1 MGVGQRS
8 SGKEGLSAKTSLLPG
23 APLSE
28 QIAITRTVTV
38 AAGRFAPGHLGELT
52 QLVPFDV
59 VDDALAR
66 TGALQQRVRVLP
78 ARVVVYLLLAGCLF
92 AELGYGQVWQRLT
105 GALHDIGVARP
116 TGSALRQARQRL
128 GAAPVRALFDLLRGP
143 AATRASVSWRGLLP
157 VAIDG
162 TVMTV
167 ADSRANLSRYRKQR
181 GNNGGSG
188 YPQLRLSV
196 LLACGT
202 RSVIDAVF
210 DPIATGEIVQAHR
223 LARSLRAGMLLLGD
237 RNYAAAALIT
247 AWAGTG
253 ADLLVRCKSG
263 RRLPVLA
270 RYRDGSYLS
279 VLAGVQVRVIDAQ
292 ISITT
297 TAGHRTGT
305 YRLLTTLLEHQRY
318 PAAELI
324 TLYHHRWEIETAYL
338 EIKSSILGGRVL
350 RARTPEGV
358 EQEVYALLVTYQLL
372 RTAMTDAT
380 DSTPGLDP
388 DRASFSTALNVARD
402 QIIQAAGVI
411 TGTVVDLVGTIGRHV
426 LANLMPERRIRT
438 KPRLIKRANSKYQAR
453 GTNIDRTSYKATISI
468 DILLPTPLTTPPT
481 A

>member
-1 MGVGQRS
+1 MGSGAP
-8 SGKEGLSAKTSLLPG
+8 GKEGESAKITLLPG

-59 VDDALAR
+59 IDDALAR

-78 ARVVVYLLLAGCLF
+78 ARVVMYLLLAGCLF

-105 GALHDIGVARP
+105 SALAGIDVARP
-116 TGSALRQARQRL
+116 SPSALRQARQRL
-128 GAAPVRALFDLLRGP
+128 GAAPLRALFDLLRGP
-143 AATRASVSWRGLLP
+143 APTRAPVVWRGLLP

-162 TVMTV
+162 TVMSV
-167 ADSRANLSRYRKQR
+167 PDSPANLARYRKQR

-188 YPQLRLSV
+188 YPQVRLSV

-210 DPIATGEIVQAHR
+210 DPAGTGEIVQAYR

-237 RNYAAAALIT
+237 RNYAAADLIT

-253 ADLLVRCKSG
+253 ADLLVRCKSS
-263 RRLPVLA
+263 RQLPVLT

-279 VLAGVQVRVIDAQ
+279 VLAGARVRVIDAQ

-305 YRLLTTLLEHQRY
+305 YRLITTLLEYQRY

-324 TLYHHRWEIETAYL
+324 TLYHQRWEIETAYL

-358 EQEVYALLVTYQLL
+358 EQEVYALLATYQLL

-380 DSTPGLDP
+380 DSVPGLDP
-388 DRASFSTALNVARD
+388 DRASFSTALNAARD

-411 TGTVVDLVGTIGRHV
+411 TDTTVDLVGTIGRHILDAV
-426 LANLMPERRIRT
+426 MPDRRIRT
-438 KPRLIKRANSKYQAR
+438 KPRLIKRSNSKYQAR
-453 GTNIDRTSYKATISI
+453 GTNIDRTSYKATINI
-468 DILLPTPLTTPPT
+468 DILLPDALTTPPN